1 MGITRAIY
9 SRIADPNDVVFDEEL
24 YHRVKTRNASDGA
37 YRPYEGDQ
45 YPSLKDWQIAELF
58 ELRDGDSILPSA
70 EWRLKLPGEGDGY
83 TAQEVVS
90 GKAGRLVSQVKKVA
104 SLRDKLEAE
113 AALPGGLEVVN
124 QAIAAFKDVG

>member
-24 YHRVKTRNASDGA
+24 YHRVKTRNASDEA
-37 YRPYEGDQ
+37 YRPYEGET
-45 YPSLKDWQIAELF
+45 YPSLEHWQVTELF
-58 ELRDGDSILPSA
+58 ELREGDSIKLSGK
-70 EWRLKLPGEGDGY
+70 WRLYLLGEGDGY

-90 GKAGRLVSQVKKVA
+90 GEAGRLVSQVKKVA
-104 SLRDKLEAE
+104 SLGDKLEAE